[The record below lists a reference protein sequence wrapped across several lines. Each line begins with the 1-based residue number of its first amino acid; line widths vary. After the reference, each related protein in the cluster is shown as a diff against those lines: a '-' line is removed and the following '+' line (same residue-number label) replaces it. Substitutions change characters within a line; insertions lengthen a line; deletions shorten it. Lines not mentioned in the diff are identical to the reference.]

1 MIFCYINQATIF
13 MACIAINEY
22 RTMQNRHYATCLP
35 VESKEYIIQNNEEAA
50 CNPDEDQKGRC
61 FICCCTGTKP
71 ENQSESESY
80 LDRLPRW
87 LIPKITLKWPLKIA
101 IVVLFVAYLSV
112 SIYGVTRL
120 EQGLE
125 LKNLVAKDS
134 YYYQYREWL
143 DTNFPLG
150 TSVSFVFDTQMEYS
164 KSNTQTTIQN
174 FISSIKDEATIQN
187 SFEINWLT
195 DFSLSAGYDASSEAN
210 FITSLQAFLAVP
222 ANSRFENDVVIDT
235 ANTAITASRIH
246 LMSESI
252 KNSQEQ
258 GKLMLRMR
266 ELASDG
272 SISVFA
278 FSPAFIY
285 YEQYVSILSQTLQTV
300 GIAVAMV
307 FVVTIIFMPHP
318 LLLIYVTV
326 TVAMI
331 TTGIFGFLPF
341 LGLTLSAITMIH
353 VIMSIGF
360 SVDFAAHICHGYMIS
375 KGNDKNERMK
385 AGIIRS
391 GAPVFH
397 GAISSLLGVVI
408 LAFAKSY
415 IFYSFFQVMSLV
427 ITFGILHALL
437 LLPVILS
444 EIGPSSSEESTSVS
458 PCHMTGA
465 KTKGTTDDSSAIRT
479 NSDKITDKDQ
489 AWTDKKEK
497 TPSFDLS
504 RESTSQSQI
513 HISEGHD
520 VNGPVFKISNCWTCC
535 VGEKMTE
542 NHTDTNINSNNMMG
556 KDDVESNSGEKATP
570 GPSGEKSKVSYT
582 VHTNVTSH

>member
-22 RTMQNRHYATCLP
+22 RTHDNRHFATCLR
-35 VESKEYIIQNNEEAA
+35 VKTTEELQNEKKGACYIN
-50 CNPDEDQKGRC
+50 
-61 FICCCTGTKP
+61 CCTGTKP
-71 ENQSESESY
+71 KNQSETESY

-87 LIPKITLKWPLKIA
+87 LIPRIVLKWPLKIMIA
-101 IVVLFVAYLSV
+101 LLFVAYLGV
-112 SIYGVTRL
+112 SIYGATQL
-120 EQGLE
+120 KQGLE

-150 TSVSFVFDTQMEYS
+150 TSVSFIFDTQMEYS
-164 KSNTQTTIQN
+164 KSNTQSAIQSFIAGIRDESTIR
-174 FISSIKDEATIQN
+174 D

-195 DFSLSAGYDASSEAN
+195 DFKAYSGYDDSSEAN
-210 FITSLQAFLAVP
+210 FVSSLQAFLAVP
-222 ANSRFENDVVIDT
+222 ANSRFENDVVINSAQDS
-235 ANTAITASRIH
+235 ITASRIH
-246 LMSESI
+246 LISESI
-252 KNSQEQ
+252 KDSQEQ

-266 ELASDG
+266 ELASAG
-272 SISVFA
+272 SMSVFA

-285 YEQYVSILSQTLQTV
+285 YEQYVVILSQTLQTV

-307 FVVTIIFMPHP
+307 FFVTIIFMPHP
-318 LLLIYVTV
+318 LLLVYVTV

-331 TTGIFGFLPF
+331 MTGVFGFLPF
-341 LGLTLSAITMIH
+341 VDLTLSSITMIH

-375 KGNDKNERMK
+375 KGKTRDEKMK

-397 GAISSLLGVVI
+397 GAISSLLGVVM

-427 ITFGILHALL
+427 IAFGISHALL

-444 EIGPSSSEESTSVS
+444 VIGPSPSEDNLPESSRVS
-458 PCHMTGA
+458 PEKGIPANSFGKSLDIGTGSTA
-465 KTKGTTDDSSAIRT
+465 SCNT
-479 NSDKITDKDQ
+479 
-489 AWTDKKEK
+489 
-497 TPSFDLS
+497 S
-504 RESTSQSQI
+504 R
-513 HISEGHD
+513 G
-520 VNGPVFKISNCWTCC
+520 
-535 VGEKMTE
+535 
-542 NHTDTNINSNNMMG
+542 NN
-556 KDDVESNSGEKATP
+556 
-570 GPSGEKSKVSYT
+570 T
-582 VHTNVTSH
+582 VYVYRA